1 MVNDPAMIRWLTK
14 AGRCRCL
21 ATPRLASWG
30 ACPKMGILYPMQDM
44 DDYFIAFLY
53 WNLWWLGATTILG
66 NLDMNEYV
74 GI

>member
-1 MVNDPAMIRWLTK
+1 MTQLWFVGSPRPDVAAVLRPQDLPA
-14 AGRCRCL
+14 GE
-21 ATPRLASWG
+21 PV
-30 ACPKMGILYPMQDM
+30 PKMGILYPMQDM